1 MENQTSN
8 PLSNYFRQPAIYLS
22 LPSQGRWWMP
32 GSIDVSPNNEIA
44 IYPMSTKDEILLRT
58 PDALLNGQGVIDVI
72 QSCCPAIKDA
82 WQTPLVDVDAI
93 LISIR
98 IASYGNNMDFES
110 ECPHCKSLNNHEV
123 SLGNILSNI
132 KCPDYSKPMLYKDL
146 KIRLKPQSYFYINKS
161 NMSEFNEQK
170 LSTILSDTSLDDQ
183 EKSKRLA
190 AIVTKVYNLGIDL
203 CVNNTEYIELANG
216 DRVTAADHIS
226 EFYHNAD
233 SALVNSLREYVNQI
247 IAQAK
252 LDPMDLQCGECT
264 KQYKVDFSFDYSNF
278 FVKGY

>member
-1 MENQTSN
+1 
-8 PLSNYFRQPAIYLS
+8 
-22 LPSQGRWWMP
+22 
-32 GSIDVSPNNEIA
+32 
-44 IYPMSTKDEILLRT
+44 
-58 PDALLNGQGVIDVI
+58 
-72 QSCCPAIKDA
+72 
-82 WQTPLVDVDAI
+82 
-93 LISIR
+93 
-98 IASYGNNMDFES
+98 
-110 ECPHCKSLNNHEV
+110 
-123 SLGNILSNI
+123 
-132 KCPDYSKPMLYKDL
+132 
-146 KIRLKPQSYFYINKS
+146 
-161 NMSEFNEQK
+161 MSEFNEQK